1 MKAMKKFI
9 LLVVVLV
16 LCGGVLAISS
26 EKSSTDS
33 KLRVGV
39 YKSWVV
45 ALAYARSKTG
55 LERINSVCQ
64 KAKKAEADGDK
75 ETYEKLSF
83 EIKELRKLGH
93 LQVFG
98 DEPIDEYIEEIT
110 PALKEIAKEQNLD
123 LITAKI
129 FYDSEKIEQV
139 DITDLLVKQF
149 EPDETTMKMIEGMKN
164 YKPLKRDKLLEA
176 IRKDEI

>member
-1 MKAMKKFI
+1 MKAMKKII

-16 LCGGVLAISS
+16 FCGGVLAISS

-45 ALAYARSKTG
+45 ALAHGRSKPH
-55 LERINSVCQ
+55 LEHINSLYA

-83 EIKELRKLGH
+83 EMKELQKLMH

-98 DEPIDEYIEEIT
+98 DEPIDECIEKIG

-149 EPDETTMKMIEGMKN
+149 EPDEKTMKMIEGMKN
-164 YKPLKRDKLLEA
+164 YKPLKRDELLEA
-176 IRKDEI
+176 IRKDKI